1 MPSEKLRGA
10 LMIAVALLALSG
22 IFVGVGGAS
31 GAEVTT
37 QGHGH
42 GPGHGEGPPCEEGHQ
57 DGEGRGCGH
66 QRNAQAK
73 QSVRQST
80 LVRQPV

>member
-1 MPSEKLRGA
+1 MSSEKIRRA

-42 GPGHGEGPPCEEGHQ
+42 GPGHGDGPPCDENHH

-73 QSVRQST
+73 QGVRQSAP
-80 LVRQPV
+80 VQQPV